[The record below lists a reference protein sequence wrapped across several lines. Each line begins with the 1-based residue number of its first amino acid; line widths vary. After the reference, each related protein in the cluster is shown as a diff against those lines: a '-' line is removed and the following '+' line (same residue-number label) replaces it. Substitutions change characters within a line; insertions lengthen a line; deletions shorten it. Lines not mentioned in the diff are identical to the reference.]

1 VAARPYASLTC
12 LPRFAEI
19 INSIERSHPLKFT
32 LAHGQ
37 RSGLPMAARVRQCLH
52 HRSASRC
59 DVFAIDLFDGEA
71 RMAMLVAVYKTPK
84 SAEAFDRYYSST
96 HVPLAKKIPGLRSY
110 EVSSSPVGLPIDS
123 GGVHLVALLEFDS
136 ADAIRA
142 ALASAEGQAAGGDLA
157 NFADGGVDLMVFDTK
172 PA

>member
-1 VAARPYASLTC
+1 
-12 LPRFAEI
+12 
-19 INSIERSHPLKFT
+19 
-32 LAHGQ
+32 
-37 RSGLPMAARVRQCLH
+37 
-52 HRSASRC
+52 
-59 DVFAIDLFDGEA
+59 
-71 RMAMLVAVYKTPK
+71 MAMLVAVYKTPK

-110 EVSSSPVGLPIDS
+110 EVSSGAVGLPIES

-136 ADAIRA
+136 VEAIRT
-142 ALASAEGQAAGGDLA
+142 ALGTPEGQATAGDLA